1 MPHMLKNV
9 LSDILTTDE
18 LSKLYSAFDV
28 IGTIIIIKIP
38 NSLIQKK
45 EIIAKRLLCN
55 VKAAKS
61 VFAQTSAVMGDYRTR
76 QLEFLAG
83 HNCTITEYKESGC
96 RFKVDVDKTFFSP
109 RLTTER
115 MRIAKAVSENETITN
130 MFAGVGTFSIVIAKT
145 NKTSKVYDID
155 TNPVAHQ
162 LSTFNVKL
170 NKLEGRVFPILG
182 DARNV
187 IAEQLQGQSD
197 RVLMPLP
204 EQAKKYINS
213 AVLALRP
220 NGGLIHYFAHVNA
233 RTKKLAVKQGIDDA
247 NEAFLNYGHT
257 VLATVVVREV
267 GPRLYQTVSDVFVE
281 R

>member
-1 MPHMLKNV
+1 L
-9 LSDILTTDE
+9 
-18 LSKLYSAFDV
+18 
-28 IGTIIIIKIP
+28 
-38 NSLIQKK
+38 
-45 EIIAKRLLCN
+45 
-55 VKAAKS
+55 
-61 VFAQTSAVMGDYRTR
+61 
-76 QLEFLAG
+76 
-83 HNCTITEYKESGC
+83 
-96 RFKVDVDKTFFSP
+96 
-109 RLTTER
+109 
-115 MRIAKAVSENETITN
+115 
-130 MFAGVGTFSIVIAKT
+130 
-145 NKTSKVYDID
+145 
-155 TNPVAHQ
+155 
-162 LSTFNVKL
+162 NVKL
-170 NKLEGRVFPILG
+170 NTLEGRVFPILG